1 MRSLLFILLSSFI
14 TISCASKKHQVSE
27 YEDIPHEHKNTVE
40 QKVAY
45 GGNCA
50 MSVCKDHCNI
60 KANKNIS
67 HEYKGTTYFFS
78 SEDAR
83 SKFIKDI
90 DKNIEKANAAWER
103 NQRRLDRIN

>member
-1 MRSLLFILLSSFI
+1 MRSLLFLLLSSFI

-27 YEDIPHEHKNTVE
+27 YENIPHEHKSTQE

-45 GGNCA
+45 DGNCA
-50 MSVCKDHCNI
+50 MSVSEDHCDI
-60 KANKNIS
+60 KAKQNIS
-67 HEYKGTTYFFS
+67 YEYKGTTYFFS
-78 SEDAR
+78 SEGAR

-103 NQRRLDRIN
+103 NQRRLDRH